1 MNKLKRTLDDLH
13 DRCFIYSLILNQAE
27 RLYSNLKLLFK
38 IPIILTSSAMSIINS
53 SFGDEDNSTL
63 KIINISFNIITAL
76 TLSLGATL
84 QLEMKQQ
91 DFSTSRKKFLKLSS
105 TIEQKLI
112 SDEEISTDFVTS
124 IINQY
129 DNIVDGID
137 FEIPQYILDRVR
149 NQYAGKKTLPVI
161 INGIKKEETERPP
174 SCGYNIESNIVY
186 NEIPE
191 INTNTPRVLDIKHIV

>member
-1 MNKLKRTLDDLH
+1 MNKLKRTLDDLN
-13 DRCFIYSLILNQAE
+13 DRCFIYSILLNQAE

-38 IPIILTSSAMSIINS
+38 IPLILTSSAMSIINS
-53 SFGDEDNSTL
+53 SFENEDNTL

-112 SDEEISTDFVTS
+112 SDEEISADFVTS

-137 FEIPQYILDRVR
+137 FEIPEYILNCVR
-149 NQYAGKKTLPVI
+149 KQYAGTKTLPVI
-161 INGIKKEETERPP
+161 INGVKKLETERQP
-174 SCGYNIESNIVY
+174 SCGLETVNIE
-186 NEIPE
+186 
-191 INTNTPRVLDIKHIV
+191 TNYII